1 MPISRLDY
9 KSLAAPALAKAPFAG
24 VQARAFI
31 ASGLLTYQGPAG
43 PEPIPAGKRFA
54 ARAPVDHQHRSLYGA
69 DAESV

>member
-43 PEPIPAGKRFA
+43 PEPIPAWLLVKEGREA
-54 ARAPVDHQHRSLYGA
+54 WSGQECGCSERCH
-69 DAESV
+69 